1 MLQTRMKAPVSQ
13 LYQGEA
19 EEEEEETGNQYS
31 PDRQKFENY
40 LAKKK
45 K

>member
-1 MLQTRMKAPVSQ
+1 MRSKAPVSQ

-19 EEEEEETGNQYS
+19 EEEEEEAANQYS
-31 PDRQKFENY
+31 PDRQKFEDY
-40 LAKKK
+40 IAKKK